1 MRHHVTGLTKGV
13 GQDSLVKQSPPR
25 DKRPELPALTG
36 VRAIAAAMV
45 VISHIRLPQNAP
57 TWAVHVA
64 ESGYIGVP
72 LFFILSGIVLAYNY
86 GHINPR
92 SAREVWNFYVARGAR
107 ILPLYYAVLIYLAIR
122 REALGYEQL
131 YFWRHV
137 FNIQTWTGSL
147 LAAQQTYNGPA
158 WSINVELFFYALFP
172 LLMPLFVM
180 LSKRFGVRGLASLI
194 VVLAAIQWAL
204 CFWFFTTGWADL
216 PAADPASGHRWLYR
230 HPLPRLLEFGM
241 GIALAQILEHRP
253 FERLT
258 DRFHTLIQVAAIA
271 VASIVTV
278 VRPWDGPTAG
288 LWRVASFGALYSIP
302 FILLLWSLASGRG
315 RVARFLSTAPLRSLG
330 VSSFALYLTHRPFLE
345 VLGAD
350 VVRESNNLAGWLLML
365 ALLGFTMVIGE
376 GAHRYI
382 ERPCHKPPTTL
393 QRR

>member
-1 MRHHVTGLTKGV
+1 MW
-13 GQDSLVKQSPPR
+13 
-25 DKRPELPALTG
+25 
-36 VRAIAAAMV
+36 AA
-45 VISHIRLPQNAP
+45 
-57 TWAVHVA
+57 HVA
-64 ESGYIGVP
+64 ESGYVGVP
-72 LFFILSGIVLAYNY
+72 LFFILSGVVLAYNY
-86 GHINPR
+86 GGINPR
-92 SAREVWNFYVARGAR
+92 SPREVWNFYIARGAR
-107 ILPLYYAVLIYLAIR
+107 VLPLYYAVLFYLAIR
-122 REALGYEQL
+122 RQALDYDQL

-172 LLMPLFVM
+172 FLMPPFAK
-180 LSKRFGVRGLASLI
+180 LSKKFGVRGLVSLI
-194 VVLAAIQWAL
+194 VVLAAVQWIL
-204 CFWFFTTGWADL
+204 CVWFYAAGWADL

-241 GIALAQILEHRP
+241 GIALALILEHRP
-253 FERLT
+253 LEQLT
-258 DRFHTLIQVAAIA
+258 ARAHSGIQLAAI
-271 VASIVTV
+271 VLASIATV
-278 VRPWDGPTAG
+278 ARPWDGPTAG

-302 FILLLWSLASGRG
+302 FALLLWSLASNSGLI
-315 RVARFLSTAPLRSLG
+315 ARLLSTAPLRSLG

-350 VVRESNNLAGWLLML
+350 VVRESDDTAGWLLVL

-382 ERPCHKPPTTL
+382 ERPCHRFFIKL